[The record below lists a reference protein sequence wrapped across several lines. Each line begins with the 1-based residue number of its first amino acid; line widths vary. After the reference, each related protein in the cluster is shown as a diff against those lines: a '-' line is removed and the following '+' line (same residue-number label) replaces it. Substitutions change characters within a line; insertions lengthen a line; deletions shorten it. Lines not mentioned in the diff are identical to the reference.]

1 METYLADNVS
11 TFKLPVGV
19 KQLEQSKNG
28 STTSNSWNWA
38 EWMTEE
44 IKRAQTQDTK
54 DVSWDRVNSDSEA
67 KLEMDNHA
75 SRVTQADQSN
85 FSKKKGVLSIR
96 AASMLESERASQKK
110 WVPVVEMKYRGGIY
124 RGHIQGGLPEGK
136 AICLSEMEVFMMACG
151 AMERGPALAPSTLVM
166 VISTV
171 VCGGMM

>member
-96 AASMLESERASQKK
+96 AASMLVNRFYSKDLL
-110 WVPVVEMKYRGGIY
+110 IY
-124 RGHIQGGLPEGK
+124 ANLN
-136 AICLSEMEVFMMACG
+136 FM
-151 AMERGPALAPSTLVM
+151 SS
-166 VISTV
+166 INKQF
-171 VCGGMM
+171 